1 MPPREKLEMLASH
14 GATMCLFLSIT
25 LMKDVV
31 DALTPAYGAD
41 CPVCVV
47 HKATCPDQKV
57 VWGTLAD
64 IRDRVKAA
72 GIKTQSMILVGRVL
86 TSADFAESRLY
97 AADFSHRHRKAKA
110 AS

>member
-47 HKATCPDQKV
+47 HKATCPDEKV

-64 IRDRVKAA
+64 IRDRVTAA
-72 GIKTQSMILVGRVL
+72 GIKTQSMILAGRLL
-86 TSADFAESRLY
+86 TSPDFAESRFY
-97 AADFSHRHRKAKA
+97 APDFSARRRRPK
-110 AS
+110 

>member
-72 GIKTQSMILVGRVL
+72 GIKAQSMTLVRRVI
-86 TSADFAESRLY
+86 TAADFAESRLY
-97 AADFSHRHRKAKA
+97 AAACIHRH
-110 AS
+110 